1 MMWCPV
7 VPPRKP
13 PQAPRSSQEATPTA
27 ASEPGP
33 STPQPAKRS
42 KRTKA
47 EPAAEPTKGKGKG
60 KAAKAKPAP
69 QPGRWLD
76 RDCNAALNM
85 QRIGESRWRLLELC
99 YWPDQGALP
108 AKGKEYP
115 GLGYKRLRDK
125 PPKAQQQQQQQPA
138 EAHCVRKCRAYPQQT
153 WALIFLSSAYL
164 LANSGSLGLTVFG
177 STWTGFIVRLAVA
190 LLTYCTAHTIRK
202 TCAAKAERQ
211 LHASRNLAKE
221 AKARAFM
228 QSLLTVASSTRSQHK
243 SSAPCSAGASSQEVP
258 TDLVNESSTTEL
270 PLTSLPG
277 SSSPHTLA
285 MLPATRHPPPSQ
297 APPRSRPS
305 PQVPADSQASSISGA
320 AGAAAKARA
329 AAQARL
335 AIAQAAVGAGAAA
348 LGPPASLAAV
358 EAVESAASD
367 SSVSEA
373 ETSHVAA
380 PVSQQ
385 PTDEVPGPGAGPGT
399 RPQQAAAQG
408 PSQTSS
414 TTLAPSKASAAAA
427 QSRAADVTQ
436 AAAGT
441 AAQPLPSRPHS
452 VPHSTTRTAAGRM
465 VPLSVAQEATERQAA
480 WLQQLSALSGLGG
493 GEAASG
499 PLAGARQAGLE
510 EERRLREEQVHGL
523 DAAYLASL
531 HLDQQ
536 RAEAAAATAAQALEE
551 DARQRA
557 ADIRRSELAALKIQ
571 LRQQL
576 PSEPDD
582 AVIPWHH
589 QQPPAFQGE
598 VYWWVQSLEAM
609 PLWEPGQWRLA
620 TSFPRRPLPDSLQ
633 VADVAGGE
641 AQVALLVEQL

>member
-1 MMWCPV
+1 MSRHQSTV
-7 VPPRKP
+7 VTTRKL
-13 PQAPRSSQEATPTA
+13 EA
-27 ASEPGP
+27 ASTRRMARWHNAML
-33 STPQPAKRS
+33 SR
-42 KRTKA
+42 
-47 EPAAEPTKGKGKG
+47 AAMLTTAWG
-60 KAAKAKPAP
+60 
-69 QPGRWLD
+69 
-76 RDCNAALNM
+76 C
-85 QRIGESRWRLLELC
+85 S
-99 YWPDQGALP
+99 
-108 AKGKEYP
+108 
-115 GLGYKRLRDK
+115 
-125 PPKAQQQQQQQPA
+125 
-138 EAHCVRKCRAYPQQT
+138 CVRKCRAYPQQT

-177 STWTGFIVRLAVA
+177 STWTGFI
-190 LLTYCTAHTIRK
+190 
-202 TCAAKAERQ
+202 
-211 LHASRNLAKE
+211 ASP
-221 AKARAFM
+221 
-228 QSLLTVASSTRSQHK
+228 RSQHK

-258 TDLVNESSTTEL
+258 TDLANESSTTEL

-277 SSSPHTLA
+277 ASSPHTLA

-335 AIAQAAVGAGAAA
+335 AIAQAAVAAGAAA
-348 LGPPASLAAV
+348 PGPPAALAAV
-358 EAVESAASD
+358 EAVETVALD

-373 ETSHVAA
+373 KTSHVAA
-380 PVSQQ
+380 LVPGAGHRAGASQPVSQQ
-385 PTDEVPGPGAGPGT
+385 PTGT

-414 TTLAPSKASAAAA
+414 TTFAPSKASAAAA

-441 AAQPLPSRPHS
+441 AAAAAAQPLPSRPHS
-452 VPHSTTRTAAGRM
+452 VPHSTTRTTAGRM

-510 EERRLREEQVHGL
+510 EERRLREEQ

-536 RAEAAAATAAQALEE
+536 RAEAAAAAAAQALEE

-576 PSEPDD
+576 PFEPDD
-582 AVIPWHH
+582 AVIPLSPWHH

-598 VYWWVQSLEAM
+598 SPSVLPDSQHGCSAQGQASKLACSPEPDARPGGRSVQPVVVLRVRLPDGSVSTRRWHAADSLQQVYWWVQSLEAM